1 MLYMYSCMYINIC
14 MSRLMVS
21 SISLAPCHFMCAGP
35 VYHVGKRCRS
45 WRIEMVHVSFCH
57 LNNVSNTIYLFQAVF
72 VCCFNSFCSNVGRRA
87 GPWIDLLDSGCRV
100 PPMYSPVHNRSGKSA
115 YLLMGTFVDVDEH
128 LSSSWT
134 LPEVNHVGTMSDI
147 MNVRFFRAPSLS

>member
-14 MSRLMVS
+14 MSRFMVS

-35 VYHVGKRCRS
+35 VCQVGKSCRS

-57 LNNVSNTIYLFQAVF
+57 LNIFEQCFKCNCSNHAFCIQAVF

-100 PPMYSPVHNRSGKSA
+100 PPMHSPARNRSVKSA
-115 YLLMGTFVDVDEH
+115 DLFDGHICRCRWTFIV
-128 LSSSWT
+128 T
-134 LPEVNHVGTMSDI
+134 LDLARG
-147 MNVRFFRAPSLS
+147 